1 MKIELETRPCLV
13 TLNNKKKVK
22 GTFMGLFQYSHTH
35 GASAM
40 IGGFQAGTIA
50 FPIAVVEINGKMS
63 EVRISQIE
71 FLDVA
76 KDDEVEG

>member
-13 TLNNKKKVK
+13 TFSNKKQIQ
-22 GTFMGLFQYSHTH
+22 GTFMGLFQHSHTH
-35 GASAM
+35 GDSLIA
-40 IGGFQAGTIA
+40 GGFKAGTVA
-50 FPIAVVEINGKMS
+50 YPIAIVEINGKMQ

-76 KDDEVEG
+76 KSDVSE

>member
-13 TLNNKKKVK
+13 TFSNKKQVQ
-22 GTFMGLFQYSHTH
+22 GTFMGLFQHSHTH
-35 GASAM
+35 GDSLIA
-40 IGGFQAGTIA
+40 GGFKAGTVAYSIA
-50 FPIAVVEINGKMS
+50 IVEINGKMQ

-76 KDDEVEG
+76 KSEVSE

>member
-13 TLNNKKKVK
+13 TFSSKKQVE
-22 GTFMGLFQYSHTH
+22 GTFMGLFQHSYTH
-35 GASAM
+35 GDSPIA
-40 IGGFQAGTIA
+40 GGFKAGTVA
-50 FPIAVVEINGKMS
+50 YPIAIVEINGKMS

-76 KDDEVEG
+76 KSEVSE

>member
-13 TLNNKKKVK
+13 TLRNKEKSK
-22 GTFMGLFQYSHTH
+22 GTFMGFFQHSHTH
-35 GASAM
+35 GDSLMA
-40 IGGFQAGTIA
+40 GGFKVGTIA
-50 FPIAVVEINGKMS
+50 YPIAVVEINGKMQ

-76 KDDEVEG
+76 KSNVSE

>member
-13 TLNNKKKVK
+13 TFSNKKQVH
-22 GTFMGLFQYSHTH
+22 GTFMGLFQHSYAH
-35 GASAM
+35 GDSPIA
-40 IGGFQAGTIA
+40 GGFKAGTVA
-50 FPIAVVEINGKMS
+50 YPIAIVEVEGKMQ

-76 KDDEVEG
+76 KEGEG

>member
-13 TLNNKKKVK
+13 TFSNKKQVQ
-22 GTFMGLFQYSHTH
+22 GTFMGLFQHSHTH
-35 GASAM
+35 GDSLIA
-40 IGGFQAGTIA
+40 GGFKAGTVA
-50 FPIAVVEINGKMS
+50 YPIAIVEINGKMQ

-76 KDDEVEG
+76 KSDVSE

>member
-13 TLNNKKKVK
+13 TFSNKKQVQ
-22 GTFMGLFQYSHTH
+22 GTFMGLFQHSHTH
-35 GASAM
+35 GDSLIA
-40 IGGFQAGTIA
+40 GGFKAGTVAYTIA
-50 FPIAVVEINGKMS
+50 IVEINGKMQ

-76 KDDEVEG
+76 KSEVSK

>member
-13 TLNNKKKVK
+13 TFSNKKQVQ
-22 GTFMGLFQYSHTH
+22 GTFMGLFQHSHTH
-35 GASAM
+35 GDSLIA
-40 IGGFQAGTIA
+40 GGFKAGTVAYSIA
-50 FPIAVVEINGKMS
+50 IVEINGKMQ

-76 KDDEVEG
+76 KSDVSE

>member
-13 TLNNKKKVK
+13 TFSSKKQVH
-22 GTFMGLFQYSHTH
+22 GTFMGLFQHSYTH
-35 GASAM
+35 GDSLIA
-40 IGGFQAGTIA
+40 GGFKAGTVA
-50 FPIAVVEINGKMS
+50 YPIAIVEIEGKMQ

-76 KDDEVEG
+76 KEGEG

>member
-13 TLNNKKKVK
+13 TFSNKKQVQ
-22 GTFMGLFQYSHTH
+22 GTFMGLFQHSHTH
-35 GASAM
+35 GDSLIA
-40 IGGFQAGTIA
+40 GGFKAGTVA
-50 FPIAVVEINGKMS
+50 YPIAVVEINGKMS

-76 KDDEVEG
+76 KSEVSE

>member
-13 TLNNKKKVK
+13 TFSNKKQIQ
-22 GTFMGLFQYSHTH
+22 GTFMGLFQHSHTH
-35 GASAM
+35 GDSLIA
-40 IGGFQAGTIA
+40 GGFKAGTVA
-50 FPIAVVEINGKMS
+50 YPIAIVEINGKMQ

-76 KDDEVEG
+76 KSEVSE

>member
-13 TLNNKKKVK
+13 TFSNKKQIQ
-22 GTFMGLFQYSHTH
+22 GTFMGLFQHSHTH
-35 GASAM
+35 GDSLIA
-40 IGGFQAGTIA
+40 GGFKAGTVA
-50 FPIAVVEINGKMS
+50 YPIAIVEINGKMQ

-76 KDDEVEG
+76 KSEVTE

>member
-13 TLNNKKKVK
+13 TFSNKKQVQ
-22 GTFMGLFQYSHTH
+22 GTFMGLFQHSHTH
-35 GASAM
+35 GDSLIA
-40 IGGFQAGTIA
+40 GGFKAGTVA
-50 FPIAVVEINGKMS
+50 YPIAIVEINGKMQ

-76 KDDEVEG
+76 KSEVSE